1 MQKLSQHS
9 DRLLFVCYYPGAGG
23 ERLSVLISQLRAC
36 EALQSYFTEQ
46 SRTVITNDLF
56 EKTFL
61 TPVGPF
67 DRLRERAQAIT
78 IDWSKLEKVH
88 VVPSHWDIQYLEPL
102 FPSSRFIRIISPAD
116 LDLLVLNTDRKVMQ
130 GRFNSLLELKG
141 YCLMYVTETTFRDLL
156 KEKKLRMS
164 MTIGQVHAVLEPFI
178 TSDMR
183 ETFFCHDGTN
193 LYRDEIIKTNVLNI
207 PYQECDR
214 YISEIE
220 HFITQT

>member
-23 ERLSVLISQLRAC
+23 ERLSVLISNLHAC

-67 DRLRERAQAIT
+67 DLLRERAESIT

-88 VVPSHWDIQYLEPL
+88 VVPSHWDIQYLEPI
-102 FPSSRFIRIISPAD
+102 FPRSKFIRIISPDD
-116 LDLLVLNTDRKVMQ
+116 LDLLISNTDKKVMQ
-130 GRFNSLLELKG
+130 GRFNSLLEMKG
-141 YCLMYVTETTFRDLL
+141 YCLMYVTDTVFQDLL
-156 KEKKLRMS
+156 KGKKLRMS
-164 MTIGQVHAVLEPFI
+164 MTIGQVHAVLETFI
-178 TSDMR
+178 TQAMR
-183 ETFFCHDGTN
+183 QTFFCHDGTN
-193 LYRDEIIKTNVLNI
+193 LYLDEIIKTNVLNI

-214 YISEIE
+214 YMSQIE